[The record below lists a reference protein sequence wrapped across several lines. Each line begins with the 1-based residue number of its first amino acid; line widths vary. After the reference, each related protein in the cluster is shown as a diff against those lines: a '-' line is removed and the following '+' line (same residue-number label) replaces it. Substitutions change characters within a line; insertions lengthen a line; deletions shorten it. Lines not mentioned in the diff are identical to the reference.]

1 MDHDR
6 PEPVP
11 AATAL
16 VHERFPAARWAIVTG
31 SVLTP
36 ARTPYS
42 DLDVYV
48 VLPDGPPAPYRE
60 SFLWQ
65 GWPVELFV
73 NDEASFTGFLESELV
88 ERRPITASM
97 VAAGTLILDGDGS
110 FARVRADC
118 ARRLAAGPAP
128 LTRADLDFRR
138 YGITDQLDDL
148 AGCAD
153 PHEAAMIALHLI
165 RDAAGLALAAA
176 GRWQANGKWLY
187 RELRAADPDLAAR
200 LMAARDDHDV
210 LAEVVREI
218 LDRVGGPLWT
228 GFRIG

>member
-16 VHERFPAARWAIVTG
+16 VRERFPAARWAIVTG

-48 VLPDGPPAPYRE
+48 VLPDGEPARYRE
-60 SFLWQ
+60 SFRWQ

-73 NDEASFTGFLESELV
+73 NNAASIADFLARELA
-88 ERRPITASM
+88 ERRPVTATM
-97 VAAGTLILDGDGS
+97 VATGTPLLDGDGS
-110 FARVRADC
+110 FADIRAEC
-118 ARRLAAGPAP
+118 ERQLAAGPAP
-128 LTRADLDFRR
+128 LTTAELDLWR
-138 YGITDQLDDL
+138 YGVTDQLDDL
-148 AGCAD
+148 AGSTD
-153 PHEAAMIALHLI
+153 PDESAMIALHLV

-176 GRWQANGKWLY
+176 GHWQANGKWLY
-187 RELRAADPDLAAR
+187 RGLRAADPDLAAR
-200 LMAARDDHDV
+200 LLGARDDKDQ
-210 LAEVVREI
+210 LSGVVREI